1 MTPLTSPGP
10 NHAEEAIA
18 RRGRIEALRTEIR
31 LLMIDRDN
39 LIREA
44 RAAEV
49 RAWRIRS
56 NTIQF
61 DPSEVVVLPEE
72 TLALG
77 EWAHT
82 KGVVKMARSRIRRLK
97 KRLTAEVAEERRA
110 ARWAKPKIATASR
123 RAPNNSMPQV
133 GLIR

>member
-1 MTPLTSPGP
+1 MTPLTSARPT
-10 NHAEEAIA
+10 HAEEAVA
-18 RRGRIEALRTEIR
+18 RRGRIEALRTEIG
-31 LLMIDRDN
+31 LLKIDRDN

-61 DPSEVVVLPEE
+61 DPLEVVVTPEE
-72 TLALG
+72 TVALE
-77 EWAHT
+77 EWVHT

-97 KRLTAEVAEERRA
+97 KRLTAELAEERRA
-110 ARWAKPKIATASR
+110 ARWTTASR
-123 RAPNNSMPQV
+123 RTSNNSMPQG

>member
-1 MTPLTSPGP
+1 MTPLAPT
-10 NHAEEAIA
+10 HAEEAVA
-18 RRGRIEALRTEIR
+18 RRGRIEALQTEIG

-49 RAWRIRS
+49 RAWRIRTD
-56 NTIQF
+56 TIQF
-61 DPSEVVVLPEE
+61 DPENIVVTPGEA
-72 TLALG
+72 LALG
-77 EWAHT
+77 EWMHT
-82 KGVVKMARSRIRRLK
+82 KGVVKAARSRIRRLK
-97 KRLTAEVAEERRA
+97 KRLWAESAEARRA
-110 ARWAKPKIATASR
+110 ARWATASR